1 MKKMGC
7 YLLAVVYALAFF
19 TSCEEDKNEK
29 KPSVSYSGENLN
41 VSFNGRLL
49 EGQKVVV
56 TRANDEAFLSFDRL
70 IPGTFVVDMEI
81 TMSPVVKT
89 SLKETTDYS
98 ISGEKNL
105 EDGRTVSAKGTL
117 SGAVLSLELAVE
129 VRSPF
134 IGTWVLPE
142 MKDLNGDGKIDAA
155 DYNPDGNFFM
165 KVETVAGSVDFGG
178 QSIPDALFNRGATL
192 KGQAYLATH
201 LKSVTLKKNGY
212 LVASYSKDGKTFADS
227 PEGLFSYYIVDNLIY
242 IVPDWATVLN
252 ALITKSRQPGE
263 LETLLVKGMPF
274 AVISGEKEGEI
285 YATFFLNKKMIDPLL
300 NSIVR
305 YSAILERLLP
315 QDILQILNQGM
326 AIAGNCKEI
335 EIGMNTVKE

>member
-1 MKKMGC
+1 MKKMLC
-7 YLLAVVYALAFF
+7 CLFAVVCTLAFF
-19 TSCEEDKNEK
+19 TSCEDDKNGNK
-29 KPSVSYSGENLN
+29 LNVSYSGKNLN
-41 VSFNGRLL
+41 LSFNGRPL

-56 TRANDEAFLSFDRL
+56 SRVKDETFLSFDHL

-81 TMSPVVKT
+81 TMSPVAKT
-89 SLKETTDYS
+89 SLKGATDYA

-105 EDGRTVSAKGTL
+105 KDGRTVFAKGTL
-117 SGAVLSLELAVE
+117 SGAVLSLELVVE
-129 VRSPF
+129 VHSPLT
-134 IGTWVLPE
+134 GTWVLPE
-142 MKDLNGDGKIDAA
+142 MKDLNGDGKIDVA
-155 DYNPDGNFFM
+155 DYNPQGNFFI
-165 KVETVAGSVDFGG
+165 KVETVSGSVDFSGE
-178 QSIPDALFNRGATL
+178 SIPDALFNIGATL

-201 LKSVTLKKNGY
+201 LKSITLKKNGY
-212 LVASYSKDGKTFADS
+212 LVVSYSKDGKTFTDS
-227 PEGLFSYYIVDNLIY
+227 PEGLLSYYVKDQLIY

-263 LETLLVKGMPF
+263 LETLLVEGMPF

-300 NSIVR
+300 NGIVR
-305 YSAILERLLP
+305 YSAILEHLLP

-335 EIGMNTVKE
+335 EIGVNTVKE